1 MKKINVAYKLAEKQR
16 LEIDYA
22 LNKGLT
28 EGKLELAEKLIEEN
42 VLSAEKI
49 AEFSGLPLI
58 SE

>member
-1 MKKINVAYKLAEKQR
+1 MAEKQR